1 MQFKSFPLYTQ
12 LDVMDCGPTCLRMI
26 AKYYGKLY
34 GIELLRRK
42 CYITREGVS
51 LHGISEA
58 AESIG
63 FRTMG
68 VMCDSDTLASE
79 FPGPCILHWRQAH
92 FVVLYDIKTVKKE
105 PRFYVA
111 DPMGG
116 KFVLSRKEFEAAFV
130 STHRNGKEQGV
141 CLILEPT
148 PAFYENEDEKNDR
161 KSIAFL
167 LQYVKPYKK
176 LLVQLVVGMLFGSL
190 LALLLPFLMQS
201 IVDVG
206 INTNNIHFIYL
217 VLIAQ
222 LFLFVGQMSIE
233 FIRSWILLHISSRV
247 NISLISDFLMK
258 LMKLPIGF
266 FDTKM
271 MGDLLQRIQDH
282 SKIQDFLTS
291 STLSTLFSFIN
302 IMVFG
307 AVLAFYNLKIFSVFF
322 VGSALYVAWVMIFL
336 KKRKDLNYKQFLQ
349 LSQNQSTLV
358 QLINGMQEI
367 KLNGCERQKRWEWE
381 QIQVKLFKVN
391 VKNLSLAQYQS
402 AGASFINEGKNIL
415 VTFLAASSVV
425 NGDITLGMMSA
436 VQYIIGQLNSP
447 IDNIVSFIHSY
458 QDAKISLERLGEIQE
473 KEDEE
478 QNPEELLHELP
489 QNKTIE
495 IRNVSFQ
502 YAGPHSNKV
511 LENFNMMIP
520 EGKTTAIV
528 GGSGSGKTT
537 LIKLMLGFYHPTK
550 GDILV
555 GGSNLKNYGN
565 RFWRRNCGVVMQEG
579 FIFSDTIAN
588 NIAVGE
594 ETIDKERLRYAVET
608 ANIESFIESLPLKYN
623 TKIGSEGN
631 GLSQGQKQRI
641 LIARAV
647 YKNPEYLFFDEA
659 TNALDANN
667 EKEIMGKLNNFTQG
681 KTVVVVAHRLST
693 VRNADNIV
701 VLEKGKIVEQGTHE
715 ELTAKQGAYYRLV
728 KNQLEL
734 GN

>member
-1 MQFKSFPLYTQ
+1 
-12 LDVMDCGPTCLRMI
+12 
-26 AKYYGKLY
+26 
-34 GIELLRRK
+34 
-42 CYITREGVS
+42 
-51 LHGISEA
+51 
-58 AESIG
+58 
-63 FRTMG
+63 
-68 VMCDSDTLASE
+68 
-79 FPGPCILHWRQAH
+79 
-92 FVVLYDIKTVKKE
+92 
-105 PRFYVA
+105 
-111 DPMGG
+111 
-116 KFVLSRKEFEAAFV
+116 
-130 STHRNGKEQGV
+130 
-141 CLILEPT
+141 
-148 PAFYENEDEKNDR
+148 
-161 KSIAFL
+161 
-167 LQYVKPYKK
+167 
-176 LLVQLVVGMLFGSL
+176 
-190 LALLLPFLMQS
+190 
-201 IVDVG
+201 
-206 INTNNIHFIYL
+206 
-217 VLIAQ
+217 
-222 LFLFVGQMSIE
+222 
-233 FIRSWILLHISSRV
+233 
-247 NISLISDFLMK
+247 
-258 LMKLPIGF
+258 MKLPIGF